1 MKMQHRQHVD
11 KKARAVEEGYNKIHQ
26 KHKVLATHN
35 SSMNVPAKVPTMVA
49 MAHKQH
55 TRKKN
60 AGRNNAMGANA
71 EGEGSEEEVTA
82 MDDSI
87 MSFEDVEK
95 WIDEQER
102 YFGKSGSNLGEGSGE
117 SLEKR
122 EDVDLINFNEEKNI
136 NSSPPRKKDGKSL
149 QKQRMTSSWTHC

>member
-1 MKMQHRQHVD
+1 MPFLSRNELFSEISGLHH
-11 KKARAVEEGYNKIHQ
+11 KIHQ

-60 AGRNNAMGANA
+60 AGRNKVMGVNA

-122 EDVDLINFNEEKNI
+122 EDVDLI
-136 NSSPPRKKDGKSL
+136 STRKRILIGLLLVRRMGKSL

>member
-1 MKMQHRQHVD
+1 
-11 KKARAVEEGYNKIHQ
+11 
-26 KHKVLATHN
+26 
-35 SSMNVPAKVPTMVA
+35 
-49 MAHKQH
+49 
-55 TRKKN
+55 
-60 AGRNNAMGANA
+60 MGVNA

-122 EDVDLINFNEEKNI
+122 EDVDLINFNEKNI
-136 NSSPPRKKDGKSL
+136 NRSPPRKKDGEKSTKTEDDKFL
-149 QKQRMTSSWTHC
+149 DSLLMDSGSGIDDTVAL

>member
-1 MKMQHRQHVD
+1 
-11 KKARAVEEGYNKIHQ
+11 
-26 KHKVLATHN
+26 
-35 SSMNVPAKVPTMVA
+35 

-60 AGRNNAMGANA
+60 AGRNKVMGVNA

-102 YFGKSGSNLGEGSGE
+102 YFGKSGSNLGEGSV
-117 SLEKR
+117 R
-122 EDVDLINFNEEKNI
+122 V
-136 NSSPPRKKDGKSL
+136 
-149 QKQRMTSSWTHC
+149 